1 VLWLRKCQD
10 PFAAF
15 LKQRKKKKKEKF
27 CLPGR
32 TGPVGRFPGLLR
44 HRGIRGAAGSRL
56 GADDSIDLGGRNRDV
71 SGMRTNVCV
80 HFTKIV
86 SVSLW
91 FCFP

>member
-1 VLWLRKCQD
+1 MWLRKCQD

-44 HRGIRGAAGSRL
+44 HGTVREGARQAQDEGLKPPLTLGVTGRL
-56 GADDSIDLGGRNRDV
+56 WDEN
-71 SGMRTNVCV
+71 
-80 HFTKIV
+80 
-86 SVSLW
+86 
-91 FCFP
+91 